1 MSTEPFTGQNLSL
14 PGRCGAVHGAAQGAA
29 QGAVGPAQLYAT
41 ITVQLSFKLLVST
54 ESVKCKVN
62 KSKTKS
68 RLK

>member
-1 MSTEPFTGQNLSL
+1 MSTEPFTGQNLSS
-14 PGRCGAVHGAAQGAA
+14 PGRCGAVRGAVR
-29 QGAVGPAQLYAT
+29 GAVGPAQLYAT

>member
-1 MSTEPFTGQNLSL
+1 MSTEPFTGQNLSS
-14 PGRCGAVHGAAQGAA
+14 PGRCGAVR
-29 QGAVGPAQLYAT
+29 GAVGPAQLYAT

>member
-14 PGRCGAVHGAAQGAA
+14 PGRCGAVHGAAQGA
-29 QGAVGPAQLYAT
+29 VGPAQLYAT
-41 ITVQLSFKLLVST
+41 ITVQLSFKRLVST

>member
-14 PGRCGAVHGAAQGAA
+14 PGRCGAVHGAAQGA
-29 QGAVGPAQLYAT
+29 VGTAQLYAT

>member
-14 PGRCGAVHGAAQGAA
+14 PGRCGAVH
-29 QGAVGPAQLYAT
+29 GAVGPAQLYAT